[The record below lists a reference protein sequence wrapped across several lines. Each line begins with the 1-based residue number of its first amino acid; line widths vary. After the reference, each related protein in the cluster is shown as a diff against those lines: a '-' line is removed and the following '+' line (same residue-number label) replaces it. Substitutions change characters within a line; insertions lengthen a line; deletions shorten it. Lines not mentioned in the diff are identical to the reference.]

1 VTIDVKD
8 IIRAVG
14 DSGLLLSKDDP
25 VLAVV
30 AVSEAIWAARAAEL
44 DLRLKETIEQA
55 AEQFRRSMV
64 ASHASLEKLGVQIE
78 DSAAM
83 VSGRVEI
90 SLDATSRSIQA
101 ILLAEANRTTSV
113 MRSELAEVLLQ
124 VRAATKTAARARTS
138 AVAASAFAVG
148 SLLAAAVIIV
158 GIHWG
163 F

>member
-14 DSGLLLSKDDP
+14 ESGLLLSKDDP

-30 AVSEAIWAARAAEL
+30 AVSETIWAARAAEL
-44 DLRLKETIEQA
+44 DLKLKETIEQA
-55 AEQFRRSMV
+55 AERFVRSVV
-64 ASHASLEKLGVQIE
+64 AGHASLEKLGVQIE

-90 SLDATSRSIQA
+90 SLDATTRSIQG
-101 ILLAEANRTTSV
+101 ILSAEANRAASV

-124 VRAATKTAARARTS
+124 VRAATKTAARARTW

-163 F
+163 L